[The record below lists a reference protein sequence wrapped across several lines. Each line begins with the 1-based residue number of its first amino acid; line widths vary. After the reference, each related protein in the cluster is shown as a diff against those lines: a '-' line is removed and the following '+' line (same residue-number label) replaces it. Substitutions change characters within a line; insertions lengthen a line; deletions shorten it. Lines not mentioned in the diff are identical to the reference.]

1 MLMAGMAPAAALANG
16 AQARRPK
23 AERTSV
29 SSKAKMPAKKKVGT
43 RRRVSR
49 RIRGQKAPT
58 ADRVREIQQA
68 LAREGAYAGEPT
80 GRWDGATIEAMKRFQ
95 SSQGLNPTGKIDAL
109 SLQKL
114 GLGSPVAGAAAPLP
128 PINASPEAAT
138 AEKSAVRSPNER

>member
-1 MLMAGMAPAAALANG
+1 MKKRIVHILIGAVLLTGTVPVAALASG
-16 AQARRPK
+16 LQASRPK
-23 AERTSV
+23 A
-29 SSKAKMPAKKKVGT
+29 KKKAAT
-43 RRRVSR
+43 RRGVSR
-49 RIRGQKAPT
+49 RNRGQKAPT

-68 LAREGAYAGEPT
+68 LAREGSYVGEPT

-138 AEKSAVRSPNER
+138 PEKSAARSPNER